1 MIVLPSL
8 ESSSWFTKVFYAA
21 AIAPII
27 FSLLHTMSQQ
37 KDIFWYPSPFIRQIN
52 QERLGIRDESTDRYS
67 KISLLSGGDLLPHL
81 TKCFASL
88 VVGLD
93 DLGVN
98 YEGIYYLIHTSQ
110 SSQEILRTLD

>member
-1 MIVLPSL
+1 
-8 ESSSWFTKVFYAA
+8 
-21 AIAPII
+21 
-27 FSLLHTMSQQ
+27 MSQQ
-37 KDIFWYPSPFIRQIN
+37 KDFFLWYPIGILPHSFIHSAIKRGI
-52 QERLGIRDESTDRYS
+52 GIRDESTDRYS

-98 YEGIYYLIHTSQ
+98 YEGI
-110 SSQEILRTLD
+110 